1 MKTLKIEIPSE
12 MKTLNIEIPV
22 GHEIDQENSNLSEG
36 KIVFKQV
43 KKALP
48 KTWEELKVIRGYYVG
63 ADSFIREANCT
74 SLGHN
79 KNTFATKELA
89 EASIAMAQLSQ
100 LREVYRQGWEPNWE
114 DESEKYIIEFVSGKI
129 DDNIYY
135 GTCQFLSFQSAEIRD
150 KFLENFAS
158 LIETA
163 KPLMS

>member
-1 MKTLKIEIPSE
+1 MKTINIEIPS
-12 MKTLNIEIPV
+12 

-36 KIVFKQV
+36 KIVFKEI

-48 KTWEELKVIRGYYVG
+48 KTWEELSSIKGCWVGDTSEVGY
-63 ADSFIREANCT
+63 ADCFTKKGSR
-74 SLGHN
+74 
-79 KNTFATKELA
+79 NTFATKELA

-114 DESEKYIIEFVSGKI
+114 DGNGKYLIVLKKNKFDI
-129 DDNIYY
+129 DFYY
-135 GTCQFLSFQSAEIRD
+135 TWNQFLSFQSAEIRD
-150 KFLENFAS
+150 EFLNNFRD